1 MRKHGKLFSS
11 IPLGGGV
18 GGGGIGVGSHPS
30 SFMSGTYWGSSHKRE
45 GGSIHTSEHTQEALN
60 TLLSG
65 PGVLK
70 SGHTGG
76 DPR

>member
-1 MRKHGKLFSS
+1 MLVPTPHLSC
-11 IPLGGGV
+11 
-18 GGGGIGVGSHPS
+18 
-30 SFMSGTYWGSSHKRE
+30 RE
-45 GGSIHTSEHTQEALN
+45 PTGAVLTKGRGGSIHTSEHTQEALN

-76 DPR
+76 DPQ

>member
-1 MRKHGKLFSS
+1 MRKHGQLFSS
-11 IPLGGGV
+11 ISLGGGLD
-18 GGGGIGVGSHPS
+18 GGGNGVGSNPS

-45 GGSIHTSEHTQEALN
+45 GRSIHTSEHTQEALN